1 MCIVAG
7 HYGCVLLA
15 FVSIVIFS
23 CLLMICNVDCH
34 RCFLTLLVCTRVSLI
49 GLLSRFLIAYLLL
62 VAITAFM
69 SISY

>member
-1 MCIVAG
+1 MDV
-7 HYGCVLLA
+7 YGWF
-15 FVSIVIFS
+15 FVSIVMFS
-23 CLLMICNVDCH
+23 FVLTMCVVDCH

-49 GLLSRFLIAYLLL
+49 SLLSRFLIAYLLL